1 MIIKM
6 EEILKIVKKY
16 NPYLSDSEHICIA
29 ENVLDLV
36 FNHGLDTDSDDDN
49 DSVVGDISELD
60 DLQVGTTSDGFH
72 YLK

>member
-1 MIIKM
+1 M
-6 EEILKIVKKY
+6 KIVKKY
-16 NPYLSDSEHICIA
+16 NPKLSDCERIIIA
-29 ENVLDLV
+29 ENIIELV

-49 DSVVGDISELD
+49 DSVVGDITELD

>member
-1 MIIKM
+1 MDEIMI
-6 EEILKIVKKY
+6 IVKKY
-16 NPYLSDSEHICIA
+16 NSKLSEHDVLCIA
-29 ENVLDLV
+29 ENVMELV

-60 DLQVGTTSDGFH
+60 DIQVGTTSDGFH